1 MKEHMSGRAC
11 RESADGCLQSV
22 QKSWPKTHG
31 RSSRVKLEVE
41 ALSEDRT
48 AKKGEGEGEKSRA
61 PDAAAQCSMLL
72 GNDSLDC
79 GLRSTGTN
87 TMYMDYVAAWR
98 QLATPALLTLPKIA
112 AMFH

>member
-1 MKEHMSGRAC
+1 MKEHMSSRAC

-22 QKSWPKTHG
+22 QKSSPKTHG
-31 RSSRVKLEVE
+31 HSSRVKLEVE

-79 GLRSTGTN
+79 GPRSTGTKRILY
-87 TMYMDYVAAWR
+87 TWI
-98 QLATPALLTLPKIA
+98 T
-112 AMFH
+112 